1 MPEISS
7 TIDNDAWN
15 PNAPTRQIER
25 MEHWLEHDSL
35 KHTRMKLFVE
45 ETPNNILEF
54 KEVEGND
61 VKVRD
66 GRWTKLVP
74 LENIRAVPPKDVGDL
89 VTPLTGST
97 IGVAMKVKKFQGD
110 SCVVRQPGKVLRKN
124 ETDPSF
130 PIACLIQIFP
140 YPK

>member
-1 MPEISS
+1 
-7 TIDNDAWN
+7 
-15 PNAPTRQIER
+15 
-25 MEHWLEHDSL
+25 
-35 KHTRMKLFVE
+35 MKLFVE

-61 VKVRD
+61 IKVRD

-74 LENIRAVPPKDVGDL
+74 LENIRAVPPKDIGDL
-89 VTPLTGST
+89 ITPLMGSM